1 MPWWGEGQSAEQGT
15 DQNTGQPLSLQPQD
29 LGRTLRLKV
38 PAHSVALRD
47 LCSRKIDLASENPLE
62 GLGRRMANQS
72 PKDWSEQ
79 KPSP

>member
-15 DQNTGQPLSLQPQD
+15 DQNAGQPQD

-47 LCSRKIDLASENPLE
+47 LCSRKVKEALMHTKYILFCKKRIFSK
-62 GLGRRMANQS
+62 Q
-72 PKDWSEQ
+72 
-79 KPSP
+79 